1 MKRLHRMIIGVYWGP
16 LLVTFTI
23 VLFIFSMQWLWK
35 WVDELMGKGLPFDV
49 IARLIAFA
57 TSAFVPAVL
66 PLAVL
71 LSSIMTMG
79 GLGERSELTPMRSA
93 GLGLFSILRPMMV
106 FAFLV
111 GGFSFYFSN
120 NVLPVANL
128 KFQSLLYDV
137 QRTKPA
143 LNLKPGVF
151 HNGLKGFSIRV
162 MGKDDEQGTLEDV
175 LIYDHRQPF
184 QSNRTVVRAERG
196 VMRRSVDGRFLVLTL
211 ENGHLYD
218 EQTRGGPGRN
228 GSLPLLRGRFEREE
242 IRIDLS
248 GLGMSRTDEELFRDH
263 YKMLTL
269 GQLDYAEDSLSMRFA
284 ERCKEQDRYLR
295 NGLAIL
301 RDSARKELGIGGAVA
316 TEEGLKPMPAQEE
329 SRYAMAVGLARNN
342 ITFLE
347 RTIAERED
355 RAKHISKFR
364 IEWHRKLMLAF
375 ACVVFFF
382 IGAPLGAIV
391 RKGGLGLPS
400 LVAIIFFLV
409 FHITTDSSE
418 QLVKSGDLQA
428 WPGMWIGTMV
438 LLPIGIW
445 LTWKAASD
453 SPLFDRDAYDRA
465 WTRLRARFT
474 RHAHPPALP

>member
-49 IARLIAFA
+49 LAKLIAFA

-93 GLGLFSILRPMMV
+93 GLGLFSILRPLMV
-106 FAFLV
+106 FAFGV
-111 GGFSFYFSN
+111 AVFSFYFSN

-151 HNGLKGFSIRV
+151 YNGLKGFSIRV
-162 MGKDDEQGTLEDV
+162 MGKDDEQGLLEDV

-196 VMRRSVDGRFLVLTL
+196 VMRRSTDGRYLVLTL
-211 ENGHLYD
+211 ENGRLYD
-218 EQTRGGPGRN
+218 EQSRGGRGLN
-228 GSLPLLRGRFEREE
+228 GSVPLLRGHFEREE

-248 GLGMSRTDEELFRDH
+248 GLGMTRTDEELFRDH

-269 GQLDYAEDSLSMRFA
+269 GQLSYAEDSLQQQFTKRR
-284 ERCKEQDRYLR
+284 EEQDRYLR
-295 NGLAIL
+295 NSISVL
-301 RDSARKELGIGGAVA
+301 RDSVSAAHS
-316 TEEGLKPMPAQEE
+316 GLSEVPPGMAPAPAQEE
-329 SRYAMAVGLARNN
+329 SRYAMAVAMARNN

-347 RTIAERED
+347 RTIGERQD
-355 RAKHISKFR
+355 RAKHLARFR

-400 LVAIIFFLV
+400 LVAIIFFLI
-409 FHITTDSSE
+409 FHLTSDSAE
-418 QLVKSGDLQA
+418 QLVKSGELPA

-438 LLPIGIW
+438 LLPIGFW

-453 SPLFDRDAYDRA
+453 SPLFDRDAYDRV
-465 WTRLRARFT
+465 WTRLRTRFT